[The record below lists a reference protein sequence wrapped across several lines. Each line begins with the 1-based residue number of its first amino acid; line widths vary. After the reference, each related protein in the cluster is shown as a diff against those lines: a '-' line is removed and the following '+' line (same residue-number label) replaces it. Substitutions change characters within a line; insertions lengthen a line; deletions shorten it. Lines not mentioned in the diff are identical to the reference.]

1 VRTYRPIQTFCCG
14 PRKALTRRGRGPG
27 RSNLNT
33 RERWGL
39 HRDDTEVSGG
49 ESSPSRALGEEVET
63 WFAPGSR
70 GSVVV
75 PYRVR
80 CWETS
85 QVRVHWQAVLRK
97 EKPYNR
103 PKSRGP
109 PRGEACRRQ
118 RGHVQVGLLAAD
130 HSRASEE
137 QFECESVRV

>member
-1 VRTYRPIQTFCCG
+1 MTY
-14 PRKALTRRGRGPG
+14 
-27 RSNLNT
+27 LNT
-33 RERWGL
+33 FSFFLITSRTIISTPVLNLKGERELTGL
-39 HRDDTEVSGG
+39 
-49 ESSPSRALGEEVET
+49 
-63 WFAPGSR
+63 
-70 GSVVV
+70 
-75 PYRVR
+75 
-80 CWETS
+80 CI
-85 QVRVHWQAVLRK
+85 RVHWQAVLRE